1 MLRTKYLI
9 AASVEIKLTLFKAI
23 KEYKLS
29 EDSSMPRN
37 KAIKL
42 LKKKG
47 FYINSTL
54 KDLAKNDRC
63 IVSTKI

>member
-29 EDSSMPRN
+29 EDNSMPRN
-37 KAIKL
+37 KVIKL
-42 LKKKG
+42 LDEIIMRHP
-47 FYINSTL
+47 IN
-54 KDLAKNDRC
+54 AKTSNE
-63 IVSTKI
+63 